1 LKKDAMRANLF
12 ATFQRFPRQFWVLM
26 GASFIDRLGGA
37 LLFPFFA
44 LYVSARFEVG
54 MTVVGGLFAIFA
66 IASQVGGFVGGAL
79 ADRFGRKSLVVFGLV
94 VSAASSV
101 AMGYVDSLAVFYV
114 VAGLVGILA
123 DMAGPAQQAMVADL
137 LPEEQRAE
145 GYGIWRVVANL
156 AVMIGPLIG
165 GFMAARSYLYLFW
178 GDAVTSVITASIIA
192 FAMAETKP
200 ATAPGHEHERFSR
213 TLAGY
218 GRVLRDL
225 AFVGFLVASVFLNTV
240 YIQMNSSLPVFL
252 RDARGAPPTYYGLIL
267 SMNAAMVVAMQ
278 FWLTRRLKSRP
289 PLLLMALG
297 GLLYLL
303 GFGMYAF
310 VDGLALFALAM
321 AIITLGEMVVIPTAQ
336 ALAATLAP
344 EDMRGRYMAVFALGW
359 TIPFA
364 VGPYLA
370 GLVLDFRDPNSL
382 WLWCALFS
390 AVAMAGYLLLHGR
403 ARARVTKAGQ
413 AAPAG

>member
-1 LKKDAMRANLF
+1 MRANML
-12 ATFQRFPRQFWVLM
+12 ATFNRFPRPFWVLM
-26 GASFIDRLGGA
+26 AASFIDRLGGA

-66 IASQVGGFVGGAL
+66 IASQVGGFIGGAL
-79 ADRFGRKSLVVFGLV
+79 ADRFGRKALVIFGLA

-101 AMGYVDSLAVFYV
+101 AMGYVDSLAVFFV
-114 VAGLVGILA
+114 VAGLVGVLA

-137 LPEEQRAE
+137 LPEEHRAE
-145 GYGIWRVVANL
+145 GYGIWRVVSNL

-165 GFMAARSYLYLFW
+165 GFMASRSYLYLFW
-178 GDAVTSVITASIIA
+178 GDAITSLITAAIIY
-192 FAMAETKP
+192 FVMAETKP
-200 ATAPGHEHERFSR
+200 AAAPGHEHEPFGR

-267 SMNAAMVVAMQ
+267 SMNAGMVVAMQ
-278 FWLTRRLKSRP
+278 FWLTRRLKGRP

-297 GLLYLL
+297 GLFYLL
-303 GFGMYAF
+303 GFGLYAF

-321 AIITLGEMVVIPTAQ
+321 VIITIGEMIVIPTAQ
-336 ALAATLAP
+336 ALAAQLAP

-370 GLVLDFRDPNSL
+370 GLVLDNRDPNSL

-390 AVAMAGYLLLHGR
+390 GVAMGGYLLLHSR
-403 ARARVTKAGQ
+403 ARARVT
-413 AAPAG
+413 AAAEATPAA

>member
-1 LKKDAMRANLF
+1 MLNKITADFRALR
-12 ATFQRFPRQFWVLM
+12 RFPRQFWILM

-44 LYVSARFEVG
+44 LYVSERFDVG

-66 IASQVGGFVGGAL
+66 IASQVGGFIGGAL
-79 ADRFGRKSLVVFGLV
+79 ADRFGRKSLVLFGLV
-94 VSAASSV
+94 VSALSSV
-101 AMGYVDSLAVFYV
+101 VMGYVDSLAVFYV
-114 VAGLVGILA
+114 VAGIVGVLA

-145 GYGIWRVVANL
+145 GYGIWRVLSNL

-165 GFMAARSYLYLFW
+165 GFMAARSYLFLFW
-178 GDAVTSVITASIIA
+178 GDATTSVITAAILFVA
-192 FAMAETKP
+192 LHETKP
-200 ATAPGHEHERFSR
+200 AAAPGHEHEKFSQ

-218 GRVLRDL
+218 AVVLRDM
-225 AFVGFLVASVFLNTV
+225 AFVGFLAASIFLNIV

-252 RDARGAPPTYYGLIL
+252 RDARGAPPHFYGIIL
-267 SMNAAMVVAMQ
+267 SMNAGMVVLMQ
-278 FWLTRRLKSRP
+278 FWLTRRLKGIA

-297 GLLYLL
+297 GVFYLF
-303 GFGMYAF
+303 GFGLYAF

-321 AIITLGEMVVIPTAQ
+321 AIITIGEMIVVPTAQ
-336 ALAATLAP
+336 TLAAKLAP
-344 EDMRGRYMAVFALGW
+344 EAMRGRYMAVFALAW

-364 VGPYLA
+364 AGPYLA
-370 GLVLDFRDPNSL
+370 GLVLDNRDPNSL
-382 WLWCALFS
+382 WLWGALFC
-390 AVAMAGYLLLHGR
+390 AVAITGYVLLHNA
-403 ARARVTKAGQ
+403 ARARVAEPEAE